1 MSGPVVAG
9 VCALILEAN
18 PWLTA
23 AQLKQLIKETAR
35 TDNFTGAI
43 LAPGSPLWGMGKL
56 NAYAAVQ
63 EALALVEIP
72 ENTIDNAWNIY
83 PNPVVESLH
92 FTLVDELPKECTVVD
107 AQGKGMVLPIQDEHV
122 LVKHLKPG
130 QYTLQLNINGQLQS
144 ASFIKV
150 N

>member
-1 MSGPVVAG
+1 
-9 VCALILEAN
+9 
-18 PWLTA
+18 
-23 AQLKQLIKETAR
+23 
-35 TDNFTGAI
+35 
-43 LAPGSPLWGMGKL
+43 MGKL

-107 AQGKGMVLPIQDEHV
+107 AQGNRMVLPIQDEHV